1 MSHARKLSFFQSLSR
16 GNKRNRRSLRRYG
29 TDALESRTLLSG
41 QSIVLQNATDAHIAE
56 EIDPNANMG
65 GSPTLEFYATWVQY
79 GGPANRSLLE
89 FDLAPTGGAVPASA
103 ILELYQLSS
112 NNYAGGDMAVE
123 VYALT
128 EAWEEGSGTN
138 PWAPAAGVSWT
149 DATTN
154 DQWQTA
160 GGDFNTTYDFG
171 HGANGLIATA
181 TLSGATEDSWV
192 SFDVTAAVA
201 AWNSGQLEN
210 HGFITVIT
218 SGDYTLYQIA
228 SSEYSDSSLAPR
240 LTVDQTPAPEI
251 SVSTTQLTVGESSGP
266 AMITVSL
273 AESPEDTVTVQ
284 YSTVDQTANAGTDYQ
299 PQSGTLTFPAGT
311 QTLVQ
316 QVAIPIVDDTSHEP
330 TESFELVIFSPVN
343 AILGNTT
350 ATVTIED
357 NDERGTEPIILQN
370 AIDTHLVPETIP
382 NANLGGSHVLDFY
395 ATWVQ
400 WGGPAHRSLLEFD
413 LSDVGDVVPKAATLE
428 LYQLP
433 SEYYSGGDMLV
444 ELYALSRDWE
454 EGSGLDPWAPS
465 PGASWA
471 NASSSS
477 QWLQPGGD
485 YHTNFDFGNGANGLI
500 STATLSPAT
509 ADSWISFDVTSA
521 VAAWNSGLLAN
532 HGFVTVI
539 KTGDYTLYQ
548 VASSEYAN
556 SDLAPKL
563 TIEQAESSQVA
574 VGTSSL
580 TVSETAG
587 TAYVAVTL
595 SETPTE
601 TVTVQYT
608 TFNDTAMAVTDYM
621 GTSGQL
627 VFEAATTQLTQFVSI
642 PIVNDGLHEPAEA
655 FILQLNGAVN
665 AGLSNVTAMITI
677 LDNDDPFDPSTLLV
691 ADAVVS
697 EGEWGARQVEV
708 VVTLLNGPTTTVTVD
723 YETVDYTAEAGQ
735 DYTPTNGQLVFA
747 PGQTSQTISVSIS
760 GDRKHETDE
769 KFRIQLR
776 NAVDAGVGDGS
787 AMITI
792 RNDDAADPEMLP
804 FFDPSEFMNGYLG
817 AFELPAGGAN
827 GEFGF
832 GGYYGGLGLA
842 LRPNA
847 DGTGNTLYV
856 TGENSRDVTPPNS
869 RTYSVAA
876 NSVLAEVSIPSELAT
891 DPAQMQIATLFS
903 HVDLAGMLEIDSR
916 GQKGDVLFEGNG
928 ANYEIQIDDVLVV
941 GDKLVVSAIVG
952 YDVGVGAS
960 HSHFIID
967 GLDLDQITDRK
978 VHGLFNVA
986 DGLSGQGFDGT
997 DAGFVAG
1004 YMTEIPSEW
1013 QAALGGS
1020 HLLGQSGLSGL
1031 LRTSMGPSA
1040 FAFDASKIG
1049 TSDFQTPET
1058 LTYYPHAADWHAG
1071 ETSHALAFIEPSHR
1085 PGPAIVDDPLYNWNA
1100 TVEDVVFAPGTRS
1113 VLFFGSI
1120 GVDDDTGE
1128 SFVGYG
1134 DSPVYNDY
1142 ARGHYKGPHSLN
1154 GEYEYQVWAYDA
1166 YDYAKVR
1173 SGELAPWEVQPHDVW
1188 TFDFPGMTDL
1198 DPAKQLAGTAFDPAT
1213 NRLYVAQQRWGDPT
1227 NDIPSGSP
1235 IVHVFQLGPP
1245 PNITASGSPMSG
1257 DGNSATEKS
1266 NVAQTPFAAPP
1277 ADADFAQAD
1286 ERLELPPIPFDAG
1299 GHPLPIETSIEPA
1312 DNDSSKQDR
1321 TDNDELFDPVGQ
1333 LAVASVGSGNQS
1345 DLLAGLLDEIN
1356 LAVLN

>member
-1 MSHARKLSFFQSLSR
+1 MAPKLW
-16 GNKRNRRSLRRYG
+16 NRVRCCLV
-29 TDALESRTLLSG
+29 
-41 QSIVLQNATDAHIAE
+41 VLQNAADAHIAE
-56 EIDPNANMG
+56 EVDPNANMG

-89 FDLAPTGGAVPASA
+89 FDLTPTGGAVPASA
-103 ILELYQLSS
+103 TLELYQLNSD
-112 NNYAGGDMAVE
+112 NYAGCDMAVE
-123 VYALT
+123 LYALT
-128 EAWEEGSGTN
+128 NAWEEGSGTN

-149 DATTN
+149 DATSN
-154 DQWQTA
+154 AEWQTA

-171 HGANGLIATA
+171 HGANGLIASA

-251 SVSTTQLTVGESSGP
+251 SVSTNQLTVDESSGP

-273 AESPEDTVTVQ
+273 AESPAETVTVQ

-299 PQSGTLTFPAGT
+299 PQTGTLTFHAGT

-316 QVAIPIVDDTSHEP
+316 QVAIPIVDDASHEP
-330 TESFELVIFSPVN
+330 KEFFELKISSPVN

-382 NANLGGSHVLDFY
+382 NANLGGADVLDFY

-413 LSDVGDVVPKAATLE
+413 LSDVGDVVPRTATLE

-454 EGSGLDPWAPS
+454 EGSGLDPWAPG

-471 NASSSS
+471 NASSNS
-477 QWLQPGGD
+477 QWSRPGGD
-485 YHTNFDFGNGANGLI
+485 YHTDFDFGNGANGLI
-500 STATLSPAT
+500 ATATLSPAT

-521 VAAWNSGLLAN
+521 VGAWNGELLAN

-548 VASSEYAN
+548 VASSEN
-556 SDLAPKL
+556 SNSELAPKL
-563 TIEQAESSQVA
+563 TIEQAEASQVA
-574 VGTSSL
+574 VGTSSI

-601 TVTVQYT
+601 SVTVQYT
-608 TFNDTAMAVTDYM
+608 TFNDTAVAVTDYL

-627 VFEAATTQLTQFVSI
+627 VFEAGTNQLTQFVSI
-642 PIVNDGLHEPAEA
+642 PIVNDGLHEPDEA
-655 FILQLNGAVN
+655 FLLQLNGAVN
-665 AGLSNVTAMITI
+665 AGLSNDTAMITI

-691 ADAVVS
+691 ADAVVT
-697 EGEWGARQVEV
+697 EGNWGSSQVEV
-708 VVTLLNGPTTTVTVD
+708 VITLLNGPTTAVTVD
-723 YETVDYTAEAGQ
+723 FETVDYTAEAGQ

-747 PGQTSQTISVSIS
+747 PGQTSQTISVSIL

-776 NAVDAGVGDGS
+776 NAVDAAVGDGS

-792 RNDDAADPEMLP
+792 ENDDAADPEMLP
-804 FFDPSEFMNGYLG
+804 FFDPSELMSGYLG
-817 AFELPAGGAN
+817 AFELPVGDAN

-856 TGENSRDVTPPNS
+856 TGENSRDVTPANG

-876 NSVLAEVSIPSELAT
+876 NSVLAEVSIPSQLAT
-891 DPAQMQIATLFS
+891 EPDQMQVATLLS
-903 HVDLAGMLEIDSR
+903 HVDLAGMLEVDSR
-916 GQKGDVLFEGNG
+916 GQHGEVLFEGNG

-941 GDKLVVSAIVG
+941 GDKLVVSAFVG

-967 GLDLDQITDRK
+967 GLDLDRITDRH
-978 VHGLFNVA
+978 VRGLFNIA

-1004 YMTEIPSEW
+1004 YMTEIPAEW
-1013 QAALGGS
+1013 QVALGGS

-1049 TSDFQTPET
+1049 TSDFQTPKT

-1071 ETSHALAFIEPSHR
+1071 ETSQALAFIEPSHR

-1166 YDYAKVR
+1166 YDYEKVR
-1173 SGELAPWEVQPHDVW
+1173 NGKLAPWEVQPHDVW

-1198 DPAKQLAGTAFDPAT
+1198 DPAKQIAGTAFDPVT

-1227 NDIPSGSP
+1227 SDIPSGTP
-1235 IVHVFQLGPP
+1235 IVHVFQLAPP
-1245 PNITASGSPMSG
+1245 ADAAASSSPLFG
-1257 DGNSATEKS
+1257 YGNSDTERTHA
-1266 NVAQTPFAAPP
+1266 AQTSFAAPP
-1277 ADADFAQAD
+1277 AKVDFGQTDKRIELQMISPDA
-1286 ERLELPPIPFDAG
+1286 
-1299 GHPLPIETSIEPA
+1299 
-1312 DNDSSKQDR
+1312 SKQPLCFEPSIHLNNNELSR
-1321 TDNDELFDPVGQ
+1321 QQLTDEDELFDAVGQ
-1333 LAVASVGSGNQS
+1333 LAVALDSSAGQS
-1345 DLLAGLLDEIN
+1345 DLLAMLLDGIN